1 MSICRSWIAAGSLA
15 LVLAS
20 GSGCATKGFVREQV
34 GLVDQRVT
42 TVDGSTQQAMRKAES
57 SEQRASSA
65 EQRASSAALQAQVA
79 QDIALGNVRHEEI
92 RRSTVYFDFDS
103 ATLNPEGQ
111 SELSGIA
118 ADLRSHSNYMAV
130 LVGYTDS
137 TGDEEYNA
145 GLAQRRAA
153 AVQRQLAMD
162 LGIDVL
168 RVAYVG
174 LGEIQPVAENDS
186 KEGRERNRRV
196 EVVLVRPLP
205 GTGSVEN
212 PPTAAR

>member
-1 MSICRSWIAAGSLA
+1 MSIRRSWIAAGSLA
-15 LVLAS
+15 VIVAS

-34 GLVDQRVT
+34 GALDQRVT
-42 TVDGSTQQAMRKAES
+42 SVDGATQQAMRRAET
-57 SEQRASSA
+57 SEQRASN
-65 EQRASSAALQAQVA
+65 AALQAQVA

-92 RRSTVYFDFDS
+92 RRSTVYFEFDS
-103 ATLNPEGQ
+103 ATLSPEGQ
-111 SELSGIA
+111 SELGGIA
-118 ADLRSHSNYMAV
+118 ADLRAHANYMAV

-137 TGDEEYNA
+137 TGDDEYNA

-153 AVQRQLAMD
+153 AVQRQLATD
-162 LGIDVL
+162 LGIEIV
-168 RVAYVG
+168 RVAFVG

-196 EVVLVRPLP
+196 EVVVVRPLP
-205 GTGSVEN
+205 GKGNVEN

>member
-1 MSICRSWIAAGSLA
+1 MSIRNSWIAAGSLA
-15 LVLAS
+15 LIVAS

-34 GLVDQRVT
+34 GALDQKVDQRVT
-42 TVDGSTQQAMRKAES
+42 GVEGATTEAQRRAES
-57 SEQRASSA
+57 SEQRASH
-65 EQRASSAALQAQVA
+65 AALQAQLA
-79 QDIALGNVRHEEI
+79 QDIALGNVRREEV

-118 ADLRSHSNYMAV
+118 ADLRAHANYMAV

-137 TGDEEYNA
+137 TGDDEYNA
-145 GLAQRRAA
+145 ALAQRRAA
-153 AVQRQLAMD
+153 AVQRQLATD
-162 LGIDVL
+162 LGTEIV

-174 LGEIQPVAENDS
+174 LGEIQPVADNESSD
-186 KEGRERNRRV
+186 GRKQNRRV
-196 EVVLVRPLP
+196 EVVVVRPLP
-205 GTGSVEN
+205 GTGSIEN